1 MKGANMK
8 TINDITIGLID
19 TPLALKY
26 NPFGQKEKLKVNIFA
41 LGDVGSTLLS
51 GLFLL
56 GGDIIETIG
65 IWDVDPMQMD
75 RFESEYGQIKG
86 PLDQDVFPNVYQVT
100 REDLFKCDVVIFC
113 ASRGVPPVSETRKDV
128 RMAQWEK
135 NRPLIEGVAIEG
147 AKEEFKGL
155 FLVVSDP
162 VDLLCKAAYLAA
174 KQENSAWKP
183 DQIRGYG
190 LGVMNSR
197 GAYYARRDSRFQLYL
212 TEGRAF
218 GPHGN
223 GLVLANSIENYDQEI
238 SLDLTKLTVEANLVA
253 REKGYKPYI
262 APALSSGAL
271 SILKTL
277 RNQWHYSSIYM
288 GDSINGAYFGQ
299 RNRLTQTGTET
310 ENILFSDNL
319 FQRLKGSY
327 IDLCELV

>member
-1 MKGANMK
+1 MK
-8 TINDITIGLID
+8 TIKDITAGLVNETLELD
-19 TPLALKY
+19 Y
-26 NPFGQKEKLKVNIFA
+26 SPFEAGKKLRVNIFA

-56 GGDIIETIG
+56 GGDIIETLG
-65 IWDVDPMQMD
+65 IWDVDPKQTD
-75 RFESEYGQIKG
+75 RLEREYGQVKG
-86 PLDQDVFPNVYQVT
+86 PLDPDVFPEVKQVS
-100 REDLFKCDVVIFC
+100 RQDLFKCDVIVFC
-113 ASRGVPPVSETRKDV
+113 ASRGIPPVSETKKDV

-135 NRPLIEGVAIEG
+135 NRPLVEELAIEG
-147 AKEEFKGL
+147 AKAGFKGL

-174 KQENSAWKP
+174 KNEDSSWKA

-197 GAYYARRDSRFQLYL
+197 GAYYAREDQRFDLYL

-218 GPHGN
+218 GPHGK

-238 SLDLTKLTVEANLVA
+238 SLDLTKLAIEANLVA
-253 REKGYKPYI
+253 REKGYKPFI

-288 GDSINGAYFGQ
+288 GDTRKGVYYGQ
-299 RNRLTQTGTET
+299 RNRLSQRGTET
-310 ENILFSDNL
+310 ESLILPEKL
-319 FQRLKGSY
+319 FQRLAASY
-327 IDLCELV
+327 KELWELV

>member
-1 MKGANMK
+1 MK
-8 TINDITIGLID
+8 TIKDITAGLVNETLELD
-19 TPLALKY
+19 Y
-26 NPFGQKEKLKVNIFA
+26 SPFEAGKKLRVNIFA

-56 GGDIIETIG
+56 GGDIIETLG
-65 IWDVDPMQMD
+65 IWDVDPKQTD
-75 RFESEYGQIKG
+75 RLEREYGQVKG
-86 PLDQDVFPNVYQVT
+86 PLDPDVFPEVKQVS
-100 REDLFKCDVVIFC
+100 RQDLFKCDVIVFC
-113 ASRGVPPVSETRKDV
+113 ASRGIPPVSETKKDV

-135 NRPLIEGVAIEG
+135 NRLLVEELAIEG
-147 AKEEFKGL
+147 AKAGFKGL

-174 KQENSAWKP
+174 KNEDSSWKA

-197 GAYYARRDSRFQLYL
+197 GAYYAREDQRFDLYL

-218 GPHGN
+218 GPHGK

-238 SLDLTKLTVEANLVA
+238 SLDLTKLAIEANLVA
-253 REKGYKPYI
+253 REKGYKPFI

-288 GDSINGAYFGQ
+288 GDTRKGVYYGQ
-299 RNRLTQTGTET
+299 RNRLSQRGTET
-310 ENILFSDNL
+310 ESLILPEKL
-319 FQRLKGSY
+319 FQRLAASY
-327 IDLCELV
+327 KELWELV